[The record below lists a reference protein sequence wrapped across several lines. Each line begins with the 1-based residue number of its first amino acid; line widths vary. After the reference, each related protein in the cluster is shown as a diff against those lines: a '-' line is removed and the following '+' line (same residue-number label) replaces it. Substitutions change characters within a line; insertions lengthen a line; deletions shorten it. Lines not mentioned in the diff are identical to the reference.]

1 MNELH
6 YYNREKKAWDEK
18 ELCDIKNEY
27 ETKELTISQI
37 ADIHHR
43 TPESISYKLK
53 KLGIITHNTLA
64 RGYLEY
70 KNSSLYKEIIETRT
84 TTDTKKKVK
93 KEAKLK
99 LKTEMPTINPTND
112 IEELREELS
121 FLKKELKRCYA
132 LYGLESPS
140 V

>member
-1 MNELH
+1 MENNVEYSDILKEIETPKQA
-6 YYNREKKAWDEK
+6 YDETIIHDLMTK
-18 ELCDIKNEY
+18 IHTQEEY
-27 ETKELTISQI
+27 PVGTCCFWCCHSF
-37 ADIHHR
+37 A
-43 TPESISYKLK
+43 
-53 KLGIITHNTLA
+53 G
-64 RGYLEY
+64 GYLEY

-84 TTDTKKKVK
+84 ATDTEKKVK

-132 LYGLESPS
+132 LYGFESH
-140 V
+140 